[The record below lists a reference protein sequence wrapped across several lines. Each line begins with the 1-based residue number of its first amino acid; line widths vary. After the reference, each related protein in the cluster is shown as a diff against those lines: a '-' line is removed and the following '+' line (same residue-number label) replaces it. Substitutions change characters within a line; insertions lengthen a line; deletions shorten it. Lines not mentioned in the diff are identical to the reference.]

1 VKLGKI
7 ASDTCAM
14 LPEACGGETM
24 KKWHKLFKEGCGNM
38 EDDESCRPRFHRTYE
53 DVEKGRNLVH

>member
-1 VKLGKI
+1 
-7 ASDTCAM
+7 
-14 LPEACGGETM
+14 M